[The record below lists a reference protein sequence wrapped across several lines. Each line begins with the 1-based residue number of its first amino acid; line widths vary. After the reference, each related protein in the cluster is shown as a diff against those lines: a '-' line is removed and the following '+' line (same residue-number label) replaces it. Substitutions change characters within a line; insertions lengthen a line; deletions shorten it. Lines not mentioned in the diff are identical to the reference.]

1 MRRRMKGYAAAL
13 ALGAVSLLGACT
25 TPPATDPPSSTSTS
39 GSSSTSAGVTPPA
52 STSTISTPP
61 SPTGVPEAARA
72 NSAEGAVAF
81 TQYFLAKANAAYSA
95 SDSHLYQ
102 DLVLASC
109 KTCSA
114 MTSTLEGYRAKQ
126 YRYVGDFVTPVN
138 VTISTFNGSDVGALV
153 STDTKASKV
162 YAPDG
167 SLVQEV
173 AAAKGNIVVQLMRD
187 ANDWRVS
194 GIKGS

>member
-1 MRRRMKGYAAAL
+1 
-13 ALGAVSLLGACT
+13 
-25 TPPATDPPSSTSTS
+25 
-39 GSSSTSAGVTPPA
+39 
-52 STSTISTPP
+52 
-61 SPTGVPEAARA
+61 
-72 NSAEGAVAF
+72 
-81 TQYFLAKANAAYSA
+81 
-95 SDSHLYQ
+95 
-102 DLVLASC
+102 
-109 KTCSA
+109 

-126 YRYVGDFVTPVN
+126 YRYVGVFVTPVN
-138 VTISTFNGSDVGALV
+138 VTINTFNGSDVGALV